1 MRSEPSVIERQRKL
15 GATCAR
21 ATVVEDARGTPAG
34 CRIVCCLC

>member
-21 ATVVEDARGTPAG
+21 ATVVEDTLAAHRPGAG
-34 CRIVCCLC
+34 